1 MSYVSFAI
9 LIGVKCLRIISHRPE
24 TYNLVQKA
32 TINETIFESALKLA
46 LVMQIFLSSGYGIS
60 ASVLSASFVRLS
72 VLLLVWGRSTF
83 TCSLRGTRRNFPKPQ
98 S

>member
-1 MSYVSFAI
+1 MSYVSYAI

-46 LVMQIFLSSGYGIS
+46 LVMQIFLS
-60 ASVLSASFVRLS
+60 
-72 VLLLVWGRSTF
+72 
-83 TCSLRGTRRNFPKPQ
+83 
-98 S
+98 